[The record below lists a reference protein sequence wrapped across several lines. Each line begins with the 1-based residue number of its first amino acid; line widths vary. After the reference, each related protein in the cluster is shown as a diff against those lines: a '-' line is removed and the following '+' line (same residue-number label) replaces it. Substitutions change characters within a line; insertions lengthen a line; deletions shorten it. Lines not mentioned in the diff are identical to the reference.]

1 MRRLALTGA
10 LAGIVGAAGP
20 TAYEGFKHN
29 EGQQDKIENAINKIV
44 QENYFTTD
52 PAAAGQYKDTRD
64 QKLHEIATASYGSLN
79 PGWDEPVQLFQS
91 GVKRMTNGM
100 PSVSRIVLE
109 PLGFGPEYYN
119 GHYKT
124 AFDDMADYVSALA
137 KYNVSIAFDQNL
149 AKLNAGSAY
158 TRDTGMITINPELSQ
173 GDMVEHLRRHILRL
187 NQELVQ
193 PHQRLVESGGSEF
206 TGTFNERVGLFR
218 AMNSL
223 FEGPVVTLPFVNGAN
238 AEFAEVP
245 RKNYTPPLLKQAAPQ
260 PEQTAQPVKGQ
271 QPAPGAKAKKP
282 QVAAK

>member
-1 MRRLALTGA
+1 MWSWLKKWMRRLALTGA
-10 LAGIVGAAGP
+10 LAGVVGVAGP
-20 TAYEGFKHN
+20 TAYEGFVNN
-29 EGQQDKIENAINKIV
+29 EKQQDKIETAINKIV

-91 GVKRMTNGM
+91 GVKRMTNGT
-100 PSVSRIVLE
+100 PSVSKLLLE

-124 AFDDMADYVSALA
+124 AFDDMADYVTALA
-137 KYNVSIAFDQNL
+137 KFGVSVSFDKDL
-149 AKLNAGSAY
+149 SKLNAGSAY
-158 TRDTGMITINPELSQ
+158 TRDIGMITINPELSQ

-187 NQELVQ
+187 NQELVL
-193 PHQRLVESGGSEF
+193 PYQRLVESGNDL
-206 TGTFNERVGLFR
+206 TGTFNERVGQYR
-218 AMNSL
+218 TVTSL

-245 RKNYTPPLLKQAAPQ
+245 RKNYNPPLLKQAAPQ
-260 PEQTAQPVKGQ
+260 PEQ
-271 QPAPGAKAKKP
+271 PAPGTKAKKP